1 MVTILVMEVRQTL
14 WSVFQ
19 FPSCWQVM
27 EKPVHKS
34 HTFSK
39 FWGTAVCKKGSKTF
53 MLMQKAAAFCQGR
66 LQGAAGMLCASITL
80 YFILN
85 SWKMKQSLD
94 NKEHSLQTAIKESSQ
109 VDETNVDAQDFS
121 KQ

>member
-1 MVTILVMEVRQTL
+1 MEVRQTL

-34 HTFSK
+34 HT
-39 FWGTAVCKKGSKTF
+39 
-53 MLMQKAAAFCQGR
+53 LQGR

>member
-1 MVTILVMEVRQTL
+1 
-14 WSVFQ
+14 
-19 FPSCWQVM
+19 
-27 EKPVHKS
+27 
-34 HTFSK
+34 
-39 FWGTAVCKKGSKTF
+39 
-53 MLMQKAAAFCQGR
+53 MQDGIKIFFVSAEGRALRQGR

>member
-1 MVTILVMEVRQTL
+1 MERIPVSVLLASDGKTCAQITHILKFL
-14 WSVFQ
+14 
-19 FPSCWQVM
+19 PNAPCHHG
-27 EKPVHKS
+27 HKI
-34 HTFSK
+34 F
-39 FWGTAVCKKGSKTF
+39 FGQPQARG
-53 MLMQKAAAFCQGR
+53 LRQGR

-109 VDETNVDAQDFS
+109 IDETNVDAQDFS

>member
-1 MVTILVMEVRQTL
+1 MERIPV
-14 WSVFQ
+14 SVLLA
-19 FPSCWQVM
+19 SD
-27 EKPVHKS
+27 
-34 HTFSK
+34 
-39 FWGTAVCKKGSKTF
+39 GKTCAQITHF
-53 MLMQKAAAFCQGR
+53 YAYAEGRGLLQGR

>member
-1 MVTILVMEVRQTL
+1 MERIPVSVLLASDGKTCAQITHILKIL
-14 WSVFQ
+14 
-19 FPSCWQVM
+19 
-27 EKPVHKS
+27 
-34 HTFSK
+34 
-39 FWGTAVCKKGSKTF
+39 GNGS
-53 MLMQKAAAFCQGR
+53 MQEGLKNFYAYAEGRGLLQGR

>member
-1 MVTILVMEVRQTL
+1 MECIPVSVLLASDGKTCAQITHILKIL
-14 WSVFQ
+14 
-19 FPSCWQVM
+19 
-27 EKPVHKS
+27 
-34 HTFSK
+34 
-39 FWGTAVCKKGSKTF
+39 GNGS
-53 MLMQKAAAFCQGR
+53 MQEGLQNFYAYAEGHGLLQGR
-66 LQGAAGMLCASITL
+66 LQGAAGMLCVLITL

-94 NKEHSLQTAIKESSQ
+94 NKEHSLQAAIKESSQ

>member
-1 MVTILVMEVRQTL
+1 MECIPV
-14 WSVFQ
+14 SVLLA
-19 FPSCWQVM
+19 SD
-27 EKPVHKS
+27 
-34 HTFSK
+34 
-39 FWGTAVCKKGSKTF
+39 GKTCAQITHS
-53 MLMQKAAAFCQGR
+53 MQEGLQNFYAYAEGHGLLQGR
-66 LQGAAGMLCASITL
+66 LQGAAGMLCVSITL

-94 NKEHSLQTAIKESSQ
+94 NKEHSLQAAIKESSQ

>member
-1 MVTILVMEVRQTL
+1 MERIPVSVLLASDGKTCAQITHILKIL
-14 WSVFQ
+14 
-19 FPSCWQVM
+19 
-27 EKPVHKS
+27 
-34 HTFSK
+34 
-39 FWGTAVCKKGSKTF
+39 GNGS
-53 MLMQKAAAFCQGR
+53 MQEGLQNFYAYAEGR
-66 LQGAAGMLCASITL
+66 GLLQGPAGMLCASITL